1 MARLDHR
8 CRRHLRTEVRSH
20 LQAVPDREEPRRRRR
35 GWPHHLAYHPRRPHY
50 LRGPPVQYAIL
61 DSLEKALAS
70 AHIRE
75 QILRFVRL
83 FALTFLGQL
92 AVLQSQDHISRSFIV

>member
-1 MARLDHR
+1 M
-8 CRRHLRTEVRSH
+8 
-20 LQAVPDREEPRRRRR
+20 
-35 GWPHHLAYHPRRPHY
+35 
-50 LRGPPVQYAIL
+50 QYAIL

-92 AVLQSQDHISRSFIV
+92 AVLQSQDHISRSFIVSAAVGAAEAVFRQIFPAVSTATAMPHIEGALQTQARDLLSTEPPAVQ